1 MKATVDRKVLLE
13 LLGKAEKA
21 RAKRALL
28 PVLQNYL
35 IQAGKGT
42 LSVTGYDLE
51 TQVTATGKAEVIT
64 KGAVVAP
71 PTLLTFLKGAKGDTV
86 VLEVSRMKGR
96 PTYRTLKVIVDSLT
110 ASFEGLA
117 AEEFPPVMPAEGDPI
132 KAKGLADAIAEVVF
146 CAATEDLRPVLA
158 GVHFKP
164 TEYGYRL
171 EAADGFRL
179 ALRPLAVK
187 AASQE
192 FILPRNSAAI
202 ATHLFKGTVGLS
214 VVERNKGRLG
224 EHKDIY
230 ITSNGLTLRAV
241 ATTGTYPN
249 CDQLVPKGGKAV
261 KLDTAA
267 MLQAIKA
274 IEPVAKEGRRIVRLE
289 VKCGTIIVSARSDDN
304 SVETKVPT
312 VTKGKAKTA
321 FNLRYLKD
329 ALAITG
335 PETIM
340 NIKSPQ
346 DPVLIRSKSSKVTQ
360 VVMPM
365 FVQW

>member
-35 IQAGKGT
+35 IQTGKGT
-42 LSVTGYDLE
+42 LSVTGFDLE

-96 PTYRTLKVIVDSLT
+96 PTYRTLKVTVDPLT

-117 AEEFPPVMPAEGDPI
+117 AEEFPPVMPAEGNPI

-202 ATHLFKGTVGLS
+202 ATRLFKGTVGLS
-214 VVERNKGRLG
+214 VVERNG
-224 EHKDIY
+224 ENKDIY

-274 IEPVAKEGRRIVRLE
+274 IEPVAKEGRRIVCLK
-289 VKCGTIIVSARSDDN
+289 VKRGTIIVSARSDDN